1 MVRLISLPDIS
12 RRVRNKP
19 GDVSG
24 VTVQFKT
31 TSSPIFNEFCWHLAQ
46 EGGPVPLD
54 DPRSYNLHSNSHAAP
69 QPAFILACG
78 RMPSDLLN
86 DCALSSTH

>member
-12 RRVRNKP
+12 RRVRNKL

-46 EGGPVPLD
+46 EGSPVPLD
-54 DPRSYNLHSNSHAAP
+54 DPRS
-69 QPAFILACG
+69 
-78 RMPSDLLN
+78 
-86 DCALSSTH
+86 